1 MMFSNS
7 STFEGLDN
15 STTLVE
21 PWAQFSVSGPDQ
33 WLAILFG
40 IVLAIC
46 GFVTFF
52 TNVFLLALIIVNRS
66 LWKIDTLLV
75 LNVVLPNVICPPFVH
90 LFSVIS
96 SFSFHWIF
104 SYDVCLTVGFF
115 TSIYRLNSWTSLS
128 LLSLQRLFSV
138 VFPFRYTNHRHL
150 FVISSLVTSWSVIL
164 ALSVPPVVLRTI
176 GFDLILITCVPTSCK
191 DWGESHPLSLCIFFA
206 VVVQCLSDVIAFVP
220 LAIYLK
226 MTRIAQLKMKH
237 IDGVNI
243 SMRTVMRNTNGIN
256 SEINRS
262 TGLDDRVVLA
272 SCESGENCRSSNA
285 SGQRCLPMSS
295 SSTVNIDVDNRES
308 SNLLSTGNEL
318 NRQNPLYIKKQIK
331 ITQKF
336 MGFLIALV
344 STFAPGSL
352 LRLFLVAFSLR
363 RITSFS
369 LTYLVG
375 GYIAV
380 AFFPAFIL
388 SDREFRM
395 AAKKLL
401 CKVNNWT

>member
-1 MMFSNS
+1 MFGNS
-7 STFEGLDN
+7 SAFEGLDN
-15 STTLVE
+15 STVLVE
-21 PWAQFSVSGPDQ
+21 PWVQSSVCGPDQ
-33 WLAILFG
+33 WLAVLFG

-52 TNVFLLALIIVNRS
+52 TNVFLLALIVFNRS

-104 SYDVCLTVGFF
+104 SYDVCLMVGFF

-128 LLSLQRLFSV
+128 LLSLHRLFSV
-138 VFPFRYTNHRHL
+138 LFPFRYTNHRHL
-150 FVISSLVTSWSVIL
+150 FVISSLVASWSVIL
-164 ALSVPPVVLRTI
+164 ALSTPPVVLRSI

-191 DWGESHPLSLCIFFA
+191 DWGESHPLSSCIFFA
-206 VVVQCLSDVIAFVP
+206 VVVQSLSDVIAFVP

-237 IDGVNI
+237 IDEVNI
-243 SMRTVMRNTNGIN
+243 SMMAVMRNTNGIN

-262 TGLDDRVVLA
+262 TSLDDRVALA
-272 SCESGENCRSSNA
+272 SCESSENRRSSNA
-285 SGQRCLPMSS
+285 SGHRCPP
-295 SSTVNIDVDNRES
+295 VNSDADSREN
-308 SNLLSTGNEL
+308 SNLLLTANEL
-318 NRQNPLYIKKQIK
+318 NRQNPLHIKKQIK

-344 STFAPGSL
+344 STFAPGAF
-352 LRLFLVAFSLR
+352 LRLFLVVFSLR
-363 RITSFS
+363 RITSLS

-401 CKVNNWT
+401 CKVSNFA

>member
-1 MMFSNS
+1 MFGNS
-7 STFEGLDN
+7 SAFEGLDN
-15 STTLVE
+15 STVLVE
-21 PWAQFSVSGPDQ
+21 PWVQSSVCGLDQ
-33 WLAILFG
+33 WLAVLFG

-52 TNVFLLALIIVNRS
+52 TNVFLLALIVFNRS

-104 SYDVCLTVGFF
+104 SYDVCLMVGFF

-128 LLSLQRLFSV
+128 LLSLHRLFSV
-138 VFPFRYTNHRHL
+138 LFPFRYTNHRHL
-150 FVISSLVTSWSVIL
+150 FVISSLVASWSVIL
-164 ALSVPPVVLRTI
+164 ALSIPPVVLRSI

-191 DWGESHPLSLCIFFA
+191 DWGESHPLSSCIFFA
-206 VVVQCLSDVIAFVP
+206 VVVQSLSDVIAFVP

-237 IDGVNI
+237 IDEVNI
-243 SMRTVMRNTNGIN
+243 SMMAVMRNTNGIN

-262 TGLDDRVVLA
+262 TGLDDRVALA
-272 SCESGENCRSSNA
+272 SCESSENRRSSNA
-285 SGQRCLPMSS
+285 SGHRCPP
-295 SSTVNIDVDNRES
+295 VNSDADSREN
-308 SNLLSTGNEL
+308 SNLLLTANEL
-318 NRQNPLYIKKQIK
+318 NRQNPLHIKKQIK

-344 STFAPGSL
+344 STFAPGAF
-352 LRLFLVAFSLR
+352 LRLFLVVFSLR
-363 RITSFS
+363 RISGLS

-401 CKVNNWT
+401 CKVSNFA